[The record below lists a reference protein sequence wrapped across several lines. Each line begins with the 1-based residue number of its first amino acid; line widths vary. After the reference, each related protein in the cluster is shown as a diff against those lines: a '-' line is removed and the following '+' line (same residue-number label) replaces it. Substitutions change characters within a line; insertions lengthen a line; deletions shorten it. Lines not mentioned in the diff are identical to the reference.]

1 MNTMKK
7 ISLIYSILICLI
19 ISTSVQG
26 QSKKK
31 QIELLNGKLDSLN
44 EVVSNERN
52 NYTQAVQLKD
62 AEISSQ
68 KRQIIELDHR
78 IDSLYE
84 AVSNHVNDYT
94 YMVQL
99 KDAEISSQHQEQS
112 SLESRIDSLNQLIAE
127 LTGNKETNSFRNSKN
142 FEYFLYSFLSTVYS
156 NEKIDSLISISSPRI
171 LDFVEPSIGFG
182 RFWNMGAACNLYNEG
197 NYEYYY
203 FPVQPDVANLP
214 LFKNQVP
221 QGGFCDEASTP
232 DGIYYTEVYDL
243 PEDWDIETGE
253 SIPPPRKLKYLNK
266 IMVQVQYNY
275 FVVKTMY
282 FIESNDKWY
291 LLYFDDCDCS
301 A

>member
-1 MNTMKK
+1 MKRRIIFLTCLL
-7 ISLIYSILICLI
+7 ISI
-19 ISTSVQG
+19 ISSG

-52 NYTQAVQLKD
+52 NYTQVVQLKDSLVQLKD
-62 AEISSQ
+62 AEISSR
-68 KRQIIELDHR
+68 KNQINQLIQGNERLITQLSELEGDKM
-78 IDSLYE
+78 IL
-84 AVSNHVNDYT
+84 T
-94 YMVQL
+94 
-99 KDAEISSQHQEQS
+99 KEQS
-112 SLESRIDSLNQLIAE
+112 SLERRIDSLTQIIAE
-127 LTGNKETNSFRNSKN
+127 LTVNKEINSFRNSKN
-142 FEYFLYSFLSTVYS
+142 FENFLYSFLSTVYS
-156 NEKIDSLISISSPRI
+156 NQKIDSLISISSPRI

-197 NYEYYY
+197 NYEYYD
-203 FPVQPDVANLP
+203 FPVQPDVADLP
-214 LFKNQVP
+214 FFKDQDP

-232 DGIYYTEVYDL
+232 DGIYYKQVYDL
-243 PEDWDIETGE
+243 PEDWDVIKGE

-275 FVVKTMY
+275 WVVKTMY
-282 FIESNDKWY
+282 FIEFNDKWY

>member
-1 MNTMKK
+1 MKK

-44 EVVSNERN
+44 VVVSNERN

-62 AEISSQ
+62 
-68 KRQIIELDHR
+68 
-78 IDSLYE
+78 SL
-84 AVSNHVNDYT
+84 
-94 YMVQL
+94 VQL
-99 KDAEISSQHQEQS
+99 KDAEISSQKNQINQLIQGNERLITQLSELEGDKMILTKEQS
-112 SLESRIDSLNQLIAE
+112 YLERRIDSLNQLIAE

-142 FEYFLYSFLSTVYS
+142 FENFLYSFLSTVYS
-156 NEKIDSLISISSPRI
+156 NQKIDSLISISSPRI

-182 RFWNMGAACNLYNEG
+182 RFWNMGAACNLYKEG
-197 NYEYYY
+197 NYEYYD
-203 FPVQPDVANLP
+203 FPVQPDVADLP
-214 LFKNQVP
+214 LFKNQDP

-232 DGIYYTEVYDL
+232 DGIYYKQVYDL
-243 PEDWDIETGE
+243 PEDWDVIKGE

-275 FVVKTMY
+275 WVVKTMY

>member
-1 MNTMKK
+1 MTLK
-7 ISLIYSILICLI
+7 YSILICLI

-44 EVVSNERN
+44 EVVFNERN
-52 NYTQAVQLKD
+52 NYTQTVQLKD
-62 AEISSQ
+62 SLVSSQ
-68 KRQIIELDHR
+68 KEQLNQLIQRNVSLNTQLDELEGDKVTL
-78 IDSLYE
+78 I
-84 AVSNHVNDYT
+84 
-94 YMVQL
+94 
-99 KDAEISSQHQEQS
+99 QEQS

-127 LTGNKETNSFRNSKN
+127 LTGNNETNSFRNSKN
-142 FEYFLYSFLSTVYS
+142 FENFLYSFLSTVYS